1 MIVIADTSPIN
12 YLLLI
17 GHIEILP
24 YFYHRVFIPP
34 SVWEELHD
42 ADTPEI
48 VQAWIAH
55 PPVWLEQREL
65 RNPPDSSLDFLDRG
79 EREAIALA
87 VEIGADRLI
96 ADETLAREEAMRRN
110 VAVIGTLGVLRNAA
124 RANLLDLPETLAK
137 LKKSNFYVASEL
149 IQSLLEEDAARLKN
163 SSPR

>member
-55 PPVWLEQREL
+55 PPEWLEKREL
-65 RNPPDSSLDFLDRG
+65 SNPPDSSLDFLDRG
-79 EREAIALA
+79 AF
-87 VEIGADRLI
+87 G
-96 ADETLAREEAMRRN
+96 
-110 VAVIGTLGVLRNAA
+110 
-124 RANLLDLPETLAK
+124 NLLWPTSAVC
-137 LKKSNFYVASEL
+137 FGPP
-149 IQSLLEEDAARLKN
+149 LER
-163 SSPR
+163 